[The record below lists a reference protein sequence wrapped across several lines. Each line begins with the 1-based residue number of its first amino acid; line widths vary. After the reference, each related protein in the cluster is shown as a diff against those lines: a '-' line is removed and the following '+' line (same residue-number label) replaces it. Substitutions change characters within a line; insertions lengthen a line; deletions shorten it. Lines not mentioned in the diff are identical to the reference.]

1 LAERQVAITM
11 GDPSGIGPEICAL
24 ALTQWRRPDVVV
36 GNLGRLEEAAGL
48 LVEAGRLN
56 PGALRFRAVDSV
68 AGARGE
74 AGVVDVLDL
83 ANVPASLPW
92 GRLSEDAGR
101 AGYEYLERAT
111 QLALAGEVGA
121 VCTAPINK
129 EAWRL
134 AGVPY
139 LGHTEAL
146 AALCGV
152 DDFAMMLVNQGL
164 RVIHLSTHSSL
175 REAIRLATAERC
187 LACVRLAD
195 GFLRTR
201 LRIARPRIA
210 VAGINPHAGEH
221 GLLGDED
228 RDQLLPAVRLA
239 RSDGLDASGPWPPD
253 TVYAR
258 AAQGEF
264 DVVVAAFH
272 DQGHIPIKMIGL
284 DTGVNVTVGLPVART
299 SVDHGTAFDIAG
311 TGRARA
317 ANLLAAL
324 ELAHELAGTPRA

>member
-1 LAERQVAITM
+1 M

-36 GNLGRLEEAAGL
+36 GNLRRLEEAAGL